1 MGGAC
6 GRLSERV
13 LLAQRRLPIHDEED
27 LSAMKGPVQAG
38 LAISTVASRVVR
50 FSAPEP
56 HESATGLFD
65 VQCSK
70 LAARK

>member
-1 MGGAC
+1 
-6 GRLSERV
+6 
-13 LLAQRRLPIHDEED
+13 
-27 LSAMKGPVQAG
+27 MKGPVQTG

-70 LAARK
+70 LAARIAGKGYEWGMNPQSRR